1 LNILHIHDQAGVA
14 CILAKFQEM
23 QGAKS
28 RVISLVGSD
37 KYSIKE
43 YYKDKVN
50 LVGKDIFYQYC
61 LKEADTYDI
70 IHVHSVE
77 GMVLKLRKKY
87 GNKKKIILHYHG
99 TDLRGA
105 YKKRRSLDFRLKRFG
120 VRIKNRL
127 VLLRNGY
134 TGSLQHTVQKLSDA
148 VLVSTPDLAK
158 LADNSIYLPNPI
170 DTELFNKNNKNGI
183 KQDHKYDAITIKTEA
198 IDIQKT
204 LNYIKE
210 RNLSHNVYVYDRIS
224 RPIKYKDMPY
234 LLKQYNTFVDLRF
247 VKGELLQ
254 NLSKTALESLACGL
268 QVLNYQLKYLKQL
281 SPEHEPVN
289 VVKKLFNIYS
299 GIQK

>member
-1 LNILHIHDQAGVA
+1 MNILHIHDQAGVA

-23 QGAKS
+23 QGAKTK
-28 RVISLVGSD
+28 VISLVGSD

-43 YYKDKVN
+43 YYKDKVD
-50 LVGKDIFYQYC
+50 LVEKDIFYRYC
-61 LKEADTYDI
+61 LNEADTYDI

-77 GMVLKLRKKY
+77 AMVLKLRKKY

-127 VLLRNGY
+127 VLLSNGY
-134 TGSLQHTVQKLSDA
+134 TESLQHTVQKLSDK

-158 LADNSIYLPNPI
+158 LADNSIYLPNPV
-170 DTELFNKNNKNGI
+170 DTELFNKNNKNDI
-183 KQDHKYDAITIKTEA
+183 KRDDKYDAITIKTEA

-204 LNYIKE
+204 LDFFKE
-210 RNLSHNVYVYDRIS
+210 QNFSHRMYVYDRITK
-224 RPIKYKDMPY
+224 PIKYGQMPY
-234 LLKQYNTFVDLRF
+234 LLAKYKTYVDLRF
-247 VKGELLQ
+247 VKGKILQ

-268 QVLNYQLKYLKQL
+268 EVLNYQLKYLKHL
-281 SPEHEPVN
+281 SPEHDPVN
-289 VVKKLFNIYS
+289 VVNKLFKIYS
-299 GIQK
+299 NI

>member
-1 LNILHIHDQAGVA
+1 MNILHIHDQAGVA

-23 QGAKS
+23 QGAKTK
-28 RVISLVGSD
+28 VISLVGSD

-43 YYKDKVN
+43 YYKEKVD
-50 LVGKDIFYQYC
+50 LVEKDIFYRYC
-61 LKEADTYDI
+61 LNEADTYDI

-77 GMVLKLRKKY
+77 AMVLKLRKKY

-105 YKKRRSLDFRLKRFG
+105 YKKRRSLEFRLKRFG

-127 VLLRNGY
+127 VLLSNGY
-134 TGSLQHTVQKLSDA
+134 TESLQHTVQKLSDK

-158 LADNSIYLPNPI
+158 LAVNSIYLPNPI
-170 DTELFNKNNKNGI
+170 DTELFNKNKNGI
-183 KQDHKYDAITIKTEA
+183 KLDDKYDAITIKTEA

-210 RNLSHNVYVYDRIS
+210 NNLNYNIYVYDRTS
-224 RPIKYKDMPY
+224 NPIKYPNMPY
-234 LLKQYNTFVDLRF
+234 LLKKYNTYVDLRF

-268 QVLNYQLKYLKQL
+268 EVLNYQLKYIKQL
-281 SPEHEPVN
+281 SPEHEPNN
-289 VVKKLFNIYS
+289 VVNKLFNIYS
-299 GIQK
+299 DIKKK